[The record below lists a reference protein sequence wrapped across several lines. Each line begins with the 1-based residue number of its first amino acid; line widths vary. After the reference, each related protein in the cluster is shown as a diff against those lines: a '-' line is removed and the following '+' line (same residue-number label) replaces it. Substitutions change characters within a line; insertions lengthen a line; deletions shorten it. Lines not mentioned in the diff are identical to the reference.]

1 MSGRYAIDAS
11 AWNRLHLPK
20 VVDRVSRLVD
30 DALLTISD
38 QARLEIL
45 FSTRTDAEYRILAAR
60 LSALPTTPGGHRV
73 WRRALQVQG
82 LLAERGA
89 LHHRSVKI
97 PDLLVAASAEA
108 AGDTVLHYDEDFDR
122 IAAVT
127 GQPTEWVVPRGTA

>member
-1 MSGRYAIDAS
+1 MSGRFAIDAS
-11 AWNRLHLPK
+11 VWNRVHRPD
-20 VVDRVSRLVD
+20 VADRVR
-30 DALLTISD
+30 ALLEEGVLSISD
-38 QARLEIL
+38 QARLEVL
-45 FSTRTDAEYRILAAR
+45 FSARDGREYHALTNE

-73 WRRALQVQG
+73 WQRALQVQG
-82 LLAERGA
+82 LLAERGG

-122 IAAVT
+122 IAEVT